1 MLNYTG
7 EKMYPEK
14 YNHIHITILNNTSCK
29 KYINTHSKYNK
40 ILKDY
45 KDDPICEDV
54 AIMLV

>member
-1 MLNYTG
+1 
-7 EKMYPEK
+7 MYPEK